1 MERQYI
7 TLEQFSSSDQTS
19 AEGLVEDSS
28 FLKSF
33 RDVFFKCKPVYLLTK
48 SQRAHFWPMPNGNP
62 NNNEI
67 MSS

>member
-33 RDVFFKCKPVYLLTK
+33 RDVFFKRKPVYLLTK
-48 SQRAHFWPMPNGNP
+48 SQRAHF
-62 NNNEI
+62 
-67 MSS
+67 